1 MILAL
6 RCRISLTKNERRRR
20 YGKKI
25 STPWT
30 RICKVLILAAML
42 WGQSQIGEGLAQQAQ
57 PIPSSSQGNMFGG
70 QGNMPFSQFANSA
83 LLGALYQMPDWPMT
97 GYYPL
102 YPGTLLPVIP
112 NDGVRLEPF
121 KLHPMMGVAQMW
133 TDNVF
138 RTNTNRKS
146 DFFTTLSPGIQAQVP
161 FAGRHAFL
169 ADYRTN
175 LQTYANTP
183 SNDVQ
188 DQTAS
193 GRFMLDFPGGLKLDL
208 AGEHKVG
215 HDPRGTALDTRAVEV
230 NKWQADSVIGQ
241 AEYVGAQ
248 SSIRMN
254 LQSTRWQY
262 LYSSGQ
268 GPIQNR
274 LTNYA
279 GLTFARD
286 ASPKTSLLANVG
298 VTQQIFD
305 ENKNLDSAMY
315 QISGGAKWSVSEL
328 TSGQILIG
336 LQHLQFAKSQVNQ
349 PPPVLSQF
357 TRVEDSYT
365 NFFVVGNMVWTPTS
379 PLTIT
384 LQPYRTVQQTTVSTS
399 LFFVSTGANLGASHR
414 LTDSTTLTLNVGVE
428 QDKFTSASGAT
439 TGTDRT
445 DLLKNVAVGIKYRA
459 VKWLGLGFQY
469 IYEDRGSTQDAFKYQ
484 ANTFMISAQ
493 TLF

>member
-1 MILAL
+1 
-6 RCRISLTKNERRRR
+6 
-20 YGKKI
+20 
-25 STPWT
+25 
-30 RICKVLILAAML
+30 ML
-42 WGQSQIGEGLAQQAQ
+42 WDQSQIGEGLAQQAQ
-57 PIPSSSQGNMFGG
+57 PIPSSSQGSIYGG
-70 QGNMPFSQFANSA
+70 QGNMWFSQFANPA
-83 LLGALYQMPDWPMT
+83 FLGALYQTPDWPMT

-102 YPGTLLPVIP
+102 YPGALLPVIP
-112 NDGVRLEPF
+112 DDGLRLESL
-121 KLHPMMGVAQMW
+121 KLHPMMGVAQMY
-133 TDNVF
+133 TDNVS
-138 RTNTNRKS
+138 RTQTNRKS
-146 DFFTTLSPGIQAQVP
+146 DFFTTLSPGIQAQLP
-161 FAGRHAFL
+161 FGGSHAFL
-169 ADYRTN
+169 IDYRTN

-188 DQTAS
+188 DQTAA
-193 GRFMLDFPGGLKLDL
+193 GRFKLDFPGGLKVDL
-208 AGEHKVG
+208 AGEHKLG
-215 HDPRGTALDTRAVEV
+215 HDPRGTAMDTQGVEV
-230 NKWQADSVIGQ
+230 NKWSANSFIGQ

-262 LYSSGQ
+262 LHSSGQ

-279 GLTFARD
+279 GLTLSRD

-298 VTQQIFD
+298 VTQQIYD
-305 ENKNLDSAMY
+305 ENKNLDSAIY
-315 QISGGAKWSVSEL
+315 QISGGAKWNVSEL

-336 LQHLQFAKSQVNQ
+336 LQHLQFTNAQRNQ

-357 TRVEDSYT
+357 TRTENSYN
-365 NFFVVGNMVWTPTS
+365 NFFAMGNMVWKPTS
-379 PLTIT
+379 LLTIS
-384 LQPYRTVQQTTVSTS
+384 LQPYRTVQQTAVSTS
-399 LFFVSTGANLGASHR
+399 LFFVSTGVNLGASHT
-414 LTDSTTLTLNVGVE
+414 LTDSTSLTLNGGIE

-439 TGTDRT
+439 AGTDNRT

-459 VKWLGLGFQY
+459 VKWLGLGVQY